1 MHRTLKSLP
10 FLLILC
16 ILFLLSGCASLQ
28 TSSSN
33 GRIYGEAMAKAKDGA
48 VQQNI
53 PPENMGPPSFYP
65 DNEDHRI
72 YKLPYTAGKAF
83 ECMDGYFSD
92 PMGHPVWSDHPDYSL
107 DFRMPEGEPILAAR
121 GGVVLKIVNPTKPGE
136 EGESNRLYIGR
147 IDTLA
152 DGRSAWTK
160 ETYEHIRNDVPV
172 KVGDTVKQGQLIAF
186 NSNSGCFHMH
196 LHFEVNM
203 ENQQGHSLK
212 ELGGDGR
219 TITSI
224 PTPFLEIRRKGGY
237 PVLGEYWISKNEP

>member
-1 MHRTLKSLP
+1 MKKII
-10 FLLILC
+10 LLQLVT
-16 ILFLLSGCASLQ
+16 ILFFFITDCAGIKSHGL
-28 TSSSN
+28 N
-33 GRIYGEAMAKAKDGA
+33 GRIYGEAMTKAKNEA
-48 VQQNI
+48 VQQDI
-53 PPENMGPPSFYP
+53 PLENLGPQSFYP
-65 DNEDHRI
+65 EQPAQRI
-72 YKLPYTAGKAF
+72 YKLPYAADKAF

-121 GGVVLKIVNPTKPGE
+121 GGVVLKIVNLTKPGE
-136 EGESNRLYIGR
+136 RGESNRLYIGR

-152 DGRSAWTK
+152 DGRAVWTK

-172 KVGDTVKQGQLIAF
+172 KVGDTIKQGQLIAY

-219 TITSI
+219 TITSV
-224 PTPFLEIRRKGGY
+224 PTPFVEVNRKGGY
-237 PVLGEYWISKNEP
+237 PVLGEYWTSANRP